1 MCTIIKHI
9 QKWVETL
16 SELVFYFSGAM
27 ERHVQ
32 NVPDFIIAQ
41 YMVQEEIPE
50 MLILIILLKYKQE
63 N

>member
-1 MCTIIKHI
+1 
-9 QKWVETL
+9 
-16 SELVFYFSGAM
+16 M

-32 NVPDFIIAQ
+32 NVPNFIIAQ

-50 MLILIILLKYKQE
+50 MLMLIILLKYKQE